1 MVADVDQRG
10 RPVAGRVVDGRHAE
24 LDRHRAEQWAR
35 GAATSPI
42 RARSTIPAEHR
53 TEHVVGPHVADHVR
67 DERVAGDQ
75 AYVVRH
81 LFWEGTQQNKKSTNV
96 TAKS

>member
-1 MVADVDQRG
+1 MVSDVDQRR

-24 LDRHRAEQWAR
+24 LDRHRADQRAR
-35 GAATSPI
+35 GAATSPV
-42 RARSTIPAEHR
+42 RARSAVPVEHR
-53 TEHVVGPHVADHVR
+53 AEYVVGPHVADHVR

-81 LFWEGTQQNKKSTNV
+81 LFLGGNTTK
-96 TAKS
+96 